1 MRPRHAYEYR
11 VGVTDHARQRI
22 AERLEGKRAT
32 EVAREIGRRMAESGQ
47 LAVRD
52 GLVVV
57 PYEGRQALCEIT
69 AIGYRVVTVY

>member
-11 VGVTDHARQRI
+11 IGVTDHARQRI
-22 AERLEGKRAT
+22 AERVQGKPTAD
-32 EVAREIGRRMAESGQ
+32 VAKAISRRMAESGQ

-69 AIGYRVVTVY
+69 PIGYRVVTVY